1 MRISIE
7 RTGGFAGMQLHASF
21 DLDELPE
28 DDAKTIKDLLDEND
42 FFDLPEFLQ
51 GLTNVPDQFTYKVA
65 VQSSKGEHAVTM
77 GDSAIPQG
85 LQPLL
90 DTLSYLMRTRGRA

>member
-1 MRISIE
+1 MH
-7 RTGGFAGMQLHASF
+7 LHASF

-28 DDAKTIKDLLDEND
+28 DDAKTIKDLLDESD
-42 FFDLPEFLQ
+42 FFELPELLQ
-51 GLTNVPDQFTYKVA
+51 GLANVPDQFTYKVA
-65 VQSSKGEHAVTM
+65 VESKKGQHAVTM
-77 GDSAIPQG
+77 GDSAIPKE